1 MKDKLI
7 QIRVDKEFLSKL
19 DYLKQI
25 NGYRT
30 IAETIR
36 QIIEKEFRKE
46 LTNENNG

>member
-7 QIRVDKEFLSKL
+7 QIRIDETFLEKL
-19 DYLKQI
+19 EYLKRI

-30 IAETIR
+30 ISETIR

-46 LTNENNG
+46 QEK